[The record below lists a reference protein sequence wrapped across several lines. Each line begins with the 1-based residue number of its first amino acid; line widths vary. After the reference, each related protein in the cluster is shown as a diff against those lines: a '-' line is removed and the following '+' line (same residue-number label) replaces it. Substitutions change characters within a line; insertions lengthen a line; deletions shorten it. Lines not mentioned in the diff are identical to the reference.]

1 MIMSRIPLTEYE
13 TSSQKVKKEY
23 EYQIEK
29 NGKITH
35 MKRTLLH
42 SLPSYKAYMEWYVL
56 KDEIVPFLGERA
68 FTIFAH
74 SISAQTDCL
83 ICSTFFR
90 RILIEWGESPDSLV
104 LNETETLLVEFGRQI
119 VTDSNAVSDSVYLQ
133 LRKKFDDEQIVLLT
147 AFAGIM
153 IATNIFNNVLK
164 VDLDPYLENFAKK
177 EHNK

>member
-1 MIMSRIPLTEYE
+1 MSRIPLTEYE
-13 TSSQKVKKEY
+13 TASAETKEQY
-23 EYQIEK
+23 DHQIRK
-29 NGKITH
+29 NGRITN

-74 SISAQTDCL
+74 AISAQTDCL

-90 RILIEWGESPDSLV
+90 RILVEWGESPDSLT
-104 LNETETLLVEFGRQI
+104 LDETESLLVEFGRRI
-119 VTDSNAVSDSVYLQ
+119 VTDSNSVEDVLYLS
-133 LRKKFDDEQIVLLT
+133 LKRKFNDEQIVLLT

-153 IATNIFNNVLK
+153 IATNVFNNVLK
-164 VDLDPYLENFAKK
+164 IDLDGYLENFTKRGD
-177 EHNK
+177 